1 MLNALSSALS
11 FGRKDGLVSSMG
23 AQSFELTIAGDQDLA
38 IGCQLSG
45 GALKQPIAQAL
56 LEPFLQKMME
66 DLNIQVACTQIQ
78 INGEDQTNSDLLRPI
93 SEFCVPGDA
102 CQIKLWVH
110 ALDKIAAARAAQQRS
125 PSGGRAKVGFGT
137 DPSLVGENYD
147 AVGASKPKQPS
158 PGSPFSAGSPVLGK
172 VGSFKKGQAMSYS
185 MFALDA
191 IMIQPVVA
199 PVMTTFAVD
208 STRTEPSDGFSS
220 RSEDPAPPPPPPPPL
235 VALEEPPPPPPP
247 PPPEDEPLI

>member
-66 DLNIQVACTQIQ
+66 DLNIQVACTQVQ
-78 INGEDQTNSDLLRPI
+78 INGEDQTNSDLLRPV

-137 DPSLVGENYD
+137 EPSLVGENYD
-147 AVGASKPKQPS
+147 AVGASKPKRPSS

-220 RSEDPAPPPPPPPPL
+220 RSEDPAP
-235 VALEEPPPPPPP
+235 APP

>member
-66 DLNIQVACTQIQ
+66 DLNIQVACTHIQ
-78 INGEDQTNSDLLRPI
+78 INGEDQTNSDLLRPV

-102 CQIKLWVH
+102 CRSNFGCTLSTR
-110 ALDKIAAARAAQQRS
+110 LRLLGLPSSGRRRAAGQRS
-125 PSGGRAKVGFGT
+125 DSAR
-137 DPSLVGENYD
+137 
-147 AVGASKPKQPS
+147 S
-158 PGSPFSAGSPVLGK
+158 PA
-172 VGSFKKGQAMSYS
+172 
-185 MFALDA
+185 
-191 IMIQPVVA
+191 
-199 PVMTTFAVD
+199 
-208 STRTEPSDGFSS
+208 
-220 RSEDPAPPPPPPPPL
+220 
-235 VALEEPPPPPPP
+235 
-247 PPPEDEPLI
+247 

>member
-1 MLNALSSALS
+1 MINAITSALS

-23 AQSFELTIAGDQDLA
+23 AQSFEFTIAGDQDLA

-45 GALKQPIAQAL
+45 GALKQPIAQGL
-56 LEPFLQKMME
+56 LEPFLQKIMD
-66 DLNIQVACTQIQ
+66 DLKIQVACTHIQ
-78 INGEDQTNSDLLRPI
+78 INGVDQTNSDLLRPI

-110 ALDKIAAARAAQQRS
+110 ALDKVAAARAAQLRS

-137 DPSLVGENYD
+137 EPSLVGENYD
-147 AVGASKPKQPS
+147 AVGASKPKPRS
-158 PGSPFSAGSPVLGK
+158 PGSPVSPVLGK

-199 PVMTTFAVD
+199 PVMSTIAVD
-208 STRTEPSDGFSS
+208 STRSEPSDGFSS
-220 RSEDPAPPPPPPPPL
+220 RSEDPVPPPPPPPPPPPL

-247 PPPEDEPLI
+247 PPEDEPLI

>member
-1 MLNALSSALS
+1 MINAITSALS

-23 AQSFELTIAGDQDLA
+23 AQSFEFTIAGDQDLA

-45 GALKQPIAQAL
+45 GALKQPIAQGL
-56 LEPFLQKMME
+56 LEPFLQKIMD
-66 DLNIQVACTQIQ
+66 DLKIQVACTHIQ
-78 INGEDQTNSDLLRPI
+78 INGVDQTNSDLLRPI

-110 ALDKIAAARAAQQRS
+110 ALDKVAAARAAQLRS

-137 DPSLVGENYD
+137 EPSLVGENYD
-147 AVGASKPKQPS
+147 AVGASKPKPCS
-158 PGSPFSAGSPVLGK
+158 PGSPVSPVLGK
-172 VGSFKKGQAMSYS
+172 VGSYKKGQAMSYS

-199 PVMTTFAVD
+199 PVMSTIAVD
-208 STRTEPSDGFSS
+208 STRSEPSDGFSS
-220 RSEDPAPPPPPPPPL
+220 RSEDPVPPPPPPPPPPPL

-247 PPPEDEPLI
+247 PPEDEPLI

>member
-1 MLNALSSALS
+1 MPMPKGHKSAHGYS
-11 FGRKDGLVSSMG
+11 TTSVFDGGLG
-23 AQSFELTIAGDQDLA
+23 YREIAEAMTAKG
-38 IGCQLSG
+38 
-45 GALKQPIAQAL
+45 
-56 LEPFLQKMME
+56 QKMNHSTARHV
-66 DLNIQVACTQIQ
+66 L
-78 INGEDQTNSDLLRPI
+78 
-93 SEFCVPGDA
+93 
-102 CQIKLWVH
+102 VH

-137 DPSLVGENYD
+137 EPSLVGENYD

-172 VGSFKKGQAMSYS
+172 VGSYKKGQAMSYS

-220 RSEDPAPPPPPPPPL
+220 RSEDPAPPPPPPPL

-247 PPPEDEPLI
+247 PPEDEPLI